1 VQFRTSKTAE
11 SSYPTPIAGAQRRT
25 PMETEMS
32 ERLDDLK
39 FLTTLAFVAM
49 LGHALTSLLG

>member
-1 VQFRTSKTAE
+1 
-11 SSYPTPIAGAQRRT
+11 
-25 PMETEMS
+25 MS